1 MTAAVNSSNSHDERM
16 LGFNAGFGDTYSQ
29 FSLVLILSG
38 LIEKVK
44 DNKKFSVWLDRFW
57 STALRSRM
65 ATSCQCYILYS

>member
-44 DNKKFSVWLDRFW
+44 DNKKFSFWLDRF
-57 STALRSRM
+57 
-65 ATSCQCYILYS
+65 